1 MVITARDILTAEEL
15 AQLLRVNRTTIYRL
29 LKNSGLPAFK
39 VGKDWRFQ
47 REAVESW
54 IKAGGDVLN
63 PTEQLPAKAGL
74 RAEPFVTAP
83 LQPEGRH
90 RLNSSRLKR

>member
-1 MVITARDILTAEEL
+1 MAIKAREIMTAEEL

-29 LKNSGLPAFK
+29 LKNGDIPAFR

-54 IKAGGDVLN
+54 IKAGGAVLN
-63 PTEQLPAKAGL
+63 PIEQPHNRVRVRAK
-74 RAEPFVTAP
+74 RIVTAP
-83 LQPEGRH
+83 LQPEDRH
-90 RLNSSRLKR
+90 RSISSRLKR

>member
-1 MVITARDILTAEEL
+1 MTAEEL

-29 LKNSGLPAFK
+29 LKNSDLPAFK
-39 VGKDWRFQ
+39 VGKEWRFQ

-63 PTEQLPAKAGL
+63 PTGQPHGKARV
-74 RAEPFVTAP
+74 RAERIVTAP
-83 LQPEGRH
+83 PQPDGRH
-90 RLNSSRLKR
+90 RVISSRFKR